1 MKWYNLEKG
10 KYWFLELILKHKAKS
25 LYRFC
30 RLHHLN
36 YADIYML
43 DSEGSATVNF
53 RAKKNGIVVAD
64 GYAFVRSKSKR

>member
-10 KYWFLELILKHKAKS
+10 KYWFLELILKLKAKS

-43 DSEGSATVNF
+43 DSDRKS
-53 RAKKNGIVVAD
+53 VV
-64 GYAFVRSKSKR
+64 